1 MQSFRY
7 LTMKRFIPRLLVVY
21 GASLSVL
28 FGVALIP
35 DYAALINAVE
45 QRQEQAELRHRI
57 NVFAEGTWFLIAN
70 LIAVGGLIIGT
81 RSPER

>member
-57 NVFAEGTWFLIAN
+57 NVFAEGTWFLLAN

-81 RSPER
+81 RPPER

>member
-1 MQSFRY
+1 
-7 LTMKRFIPRLLVVY
+7 MKRFIPRLLVVY

-57 NVFAEGTWFLIAN
+57 NVFAEGTWFLLAN
-70 LIAVGGLIIGT
+70 LIAVSGLALTG
-81 RSPER
+81 RRPES

>member
-1 MQSFRY
+1 
-7 LTMKRFIPRLLVVY
+7 MKRFIPRLLVVY

>member
-1 MQSFRY
+1 
-7 LTMKRFIPRLLVVY
+7 MKRFLPRLLVVY

-28 FGVALIP
+28 FGVALVP

-57 NVFAEGTWFLIAN
+57 NVFAEGTWFLLAN
-70 LIAVGGLIIGT
+70 LIAVGGLVLGSKT
-81 RSPER
+81 LER

>member
-1 MQSFRY
+1 
-7 LTMKRFIPRLLVVY
+7 MKRLVPRLLVVY

-35 DYAALINAVE
+35 DYAALIQVVE

-57 NVFAEGTWFLIAN
+57 NVFAEGTWFLLAN
-70 LIAVGGLIIGT
+70 LITVGGLILGA
-81 RSPER
+81 RPPER

>member
-1 MQSFRY
+1 
-7 LTMKRFIPRLLVVY
+7 MKRFIPRLLVVY

-28 FGVALIP
+28 FVVALIP

>member
-1 MQSFRY
+1 
-7 LTMKRFIPRLLVVY
+7 MKRFIPRLLVVY

-57 NVFAEGTWFLIAN
+57 NVFAEGTWFLLAN

-81 RSPER
+81 RSPEH

>member
-1 MQSFRY
+1 
-7 LTMKRFIPRLLVVY
+7 MKRFVPRLLVVY
-21 GASLSVL
+21 GVSLSVL

-35 DYAALINAVE
+35 DYAALIQAVE

>member
-57 NVFAEGTWFLIAN
+57 NVFAEGTWFLLAN

>member
-1 MQSFRY
+1 
-7 LTMKRFIPRLLVVY
+7 MKRFIPRLLVVY

-57 NVFAEGTWFLIAN
+57 NVFAEGTWFLLAN
-70 LIAVGGLIIGT
+70 LIAVGGLIIGA
-81 RSPER
+81 RSTER

>member
-1 MQSFRY
+1 
-7 LTMKRFIPRLLVVY
+7 MKRFIPRLLVVY

-57 NVFAEGTWFLIAN
+57 NVFAEGTWFLLAN